1 MDVGN
6 ILIDGLSERYSV
18 LDIEITG
25 RVNEH
30 AICEVKLRANEKTA
44 NVLSS
49 FQNISIN
56 ELESNQILFLGKL
69 ESVKTNHHLEVV
81 MRLISNSVLFDLKK
95 KKATFQ
101 DISLTYAQI
110 ADYVS
115 KREGENIQLGKELDV
130 PTKHVLYQY
139 EETSWE
145 FLKRIAS
152 MAGTYVIPTY
162 KNPQYS
168 MLIGTIGAE
177 KDVPNE
183 LLEVHEQKEYQK
195 DIVCLKTY
203 KNLSIG
209 EKILY
214 NSRSFIVQ
222 SEKAVVDK
230 GILLF
235 EYALVSSDCFRAEYI
250 NNLDMCGLV
259 LSGKACNIKENGI
272 MIQFDIDQEQN
283 SIAAYEYP
291 WKTITGNLLYCMP
304 EEGSK
309 VLVNMNDD
317 EGTEARAIS
326 CLKSNEPCYPV
337 EMKTFV
343 TPFNKKMHLDS
354 ENLLFS
360 ATGKSGEKN
369 LTLLKDED
377 KVLVDSSGNIII
389 NSCLGN
395 IQLKSKVT
403 SAASF
408 KDINVKCTRDC
419 VPAELVVSATI
430 EINGN
435 TVTVAGKERIGYL
448 PFEDAPTEIVIDA
461 KKWGKLALKVL
472 FTVAVVAL
480 ACVVAVALA
489 PVAAALA
496 GAATCTAVAT
506 ASTAS
511 VVGGVI
517 ATCAIGGTAYAAA
530 TCYSQYKKDKENGI
544 KRSPLD
550 YLYMGIDNF
559 CTGAIMTAPMA
570 AIPIVNEVPGLY
582 KFIGFGA
589 RMSASGLA
597 SLAYQWVD
605 STLDEIFGGDFYD
618 ADSDVGLNLI
628 CDLLCN
634 AFGEFIGYGLDAAF
648 SAAGNIYKAHLK
660 PYLNIT
666 GRTAA
671 RQHLKSTMG
680 VDAMKYWRELLYD
693 VYRQNKVFAQNVD
706 KLEKFFSAI
715 PSALENYGFT
725 FIDKNTTEYKEVEQ
739 RQYFE
744 FDGDELVWQ

>member
-1 MDVGN
+1 MDIGN
-6 ILIDGLSERYSV
+6 ILIDGLSEQYSV
-18 LDIEITG
+18 LDLEITG

-49 FQNISIN
+49 FQNIIIK
-56 ELESNQILFLGKL
+56 EIESNEILFWGKP
-69 ESVKTNHHLEVV
+69 ESVKTNHNLEVV

-95 KKATFQ
+95 KKAIFQ
-101 DISLTYAQI
+101 DVSLTYAQI
-110 ADYVS
+110 AEYVS
-115 KREGENIQLGKELDV
+115 KREEENIQLGEELEF

-177 KDVPNE
+177 KDVPDG
-183 LLEVHEQKEYQK
+183 LLEIHEQKEYQK
-195 DIVCLKTY
+195 DIVYLKTY
-203 KNLSIG
+203 KNLSI
-209 EKILY
+209 EQKILY
-214 NSRSFIVQ
+214 DCRSFIVQ

-235 EYALVSSDCFRAEYI
+235 EYALVSSECFRAEYI

-259 LSGKACNIKENGI
+259 LSGKAGDIRENGI
-272 MIQFDIDQEQN
+272 MVHFDIDQEQN
-283 SIAAYEYP
+283 SIAAHEYP
-291 WKTITGNLLYCMP
+291 WKTITSNLLYCMP
-304 EEGSK
+304 EEGTR

-343 TPFNKKMHLDS
+343 TPFDKKMQLDS
-354 ENLLFS
+354 NNLLFS
-360 ATGKSGEKN
+360 AIGKSGEKN
-369 LTLLKDED
+369 MTLLKNKD
-377 KVLVDSSGNIII
+377 KVLFDSSGNIII
-389 NSCLGN
+389 NNYLGN
-395 IQLKSKVT
+395 IQLKSEVT
-403 SAASF
+403 IADSF
-408 KDINVKCTRDC
+408 KDVNVKCTRDC

-530 TCYSQYKKDKENGI
+530 TCYSQYKKDKANGI

-550 YLYMGIDNF
+550 YLYMGIYR
-559 CTGAIMTAPMA
+559 IW
-570 AIPIVNEVPGLY
+570 
-582 KFIGFGA
+582 IGC
-589 RMSASGLA
+589 R
-597 SLAYQWVD
+597 
-605 STLDEIFGGDFYD
+605 I
-618 ADSDVGLNLI
+618 
-628 CDLLCN
+628 
-634 AFGEFIGYGLDAAF
+634 
-648 SAAGNIYKAHLK
+648 
-660 PYLNIT
+660 
-666 GRTAA
+666 
-671 RQHLKSTMG
+671 
-680 VDAMKYWRELLYD
+680 
-693 VYRQNKVFAQNVD
+693 
-706 KLEKFFSAI
+706 
-715 PSALENYGFT
+715 
-725 FIDKNTTEYKEVEQ
+725 
-739 RQYFE
+739 
-744 FDGDELVWQ
+744 

>member
-6 ILIDGLSERYSV
+6 IFVDGLSEQYSV
-18 LDIEITG
+18 LDIEITS

-30 AICEVKLRANEKTA
+30 AICKVKLRANEKIA
-44 NVLSS
+44 SVLSG
-49 FQNISIN
+49 FQNISIK
-56 ELESNQILFLGKL
+56 ELESNEILFLGKL

-81 MRLISNSVLFDLKK
+81 MRLISNSVLFDLQKRR
-95 KKATFQ
+95 ATFQ

-115 KREGENIQLGKELDV
+115 KREGKSIQVGEELDF
-130 PTKHVLYQY
+130 PAKHVLYQY

-152 MAGTYVIPTY
+152 MVGTYVIPMY

-168 MLIGTIGAE
+168 MLIGTIGTE
-177 KDVPNE
+177 KGVPNE
-183 LLEVHEQKEYQK
+183 LLEVHEKKEYQK

-203 KNLSIG
+203 NNLSIG
-209 EKILY
+209 EKIFY
-214 NSRSFIVQ
+214 NNKSFIVQ

-235 EYALVSSDCFRAEYI
+235 EYTLVSWECFKSEYI

-259 LSGKACNIKENGI
+259 LSGKACDIKENGI
-272 MIQFDIDQEQN
+272 MVHFDIDQEQN
-283 SIAAYEYP
+283 SIAMHEYP
-291 WKTITGNLLYCMP
+291 WKTITSNLLYCMP
-304 EEGSK
+304 EEGTR

-326 CLKSNEPCYPV
+326 CLKSNELYYPA

-343 TPFNKKMHLDS
+343 TPLGKKMQLDS
-354 ENLLFS
+354 YNLLFS

-369 LTLLKDED
+369 FTLLKDED
-377 KVLVDSSGNIII
+377 KVLLDSSGNITI
-389 NSCLGN
+389 NNFLGN
-395 IQLKSKVT
+395 IQLKSKVVSGT
-403 SAASF
+403 SSEN
-408 KDINVKCTRDC
+408 INVKCTRDC
-419 VPAELVVSATI
+419 VPAELVISATI

-435 TVTVAGKERIGYL
+435 TVTVAGKERVVYL

-461 KKWGKLALKVL
+461 KKWGKLAWKVL
-472 FTVAVVAL
+472 LAVAVVAI

-530 TCYSQYKKDKENGI
+530 TCYSQYQKDKENGI
-544 KRSPLD
+544 KRSALD

-582 KFIGFGA
+582 KFIGFGT
-589 RMSASGLA
+589 RMLA
-597 SLAYQWVD
+597 SVPASLGYQLVD
-605 STLDEIFGGDFYD
+605 SQLDKAFGGDFYD
-618 ADSDVGLNLI
+618 SDSDVGLNLI
-628 CDLLCN
+628 CDLWCN
-634 AFGEFIGYGLDAAF
+634 ALGEFIGYGLDAAF
-648 SAAGNIYKAHLK
+648 SAVGNIYKAHFK

-671 RQHLKSTMG
+671 RQHLRSTMG
-680 VDAMKYWRELLYD
+680 VDAMKYWRELLQD
-693 VYRQNKVFAQNVD
+693 VYRQNKVFAKNVGI
-706 KLEKFFSAI
+706 LEKVFSTI
-715 PSALENYGFT
+715 PSALENYGFA
-725 FIDKNTTEYKEVEQ
+725 FIDKNATEYKEVEQ
-739 RQYFE
+739 RQYFKFE
-744 FDGDELVWQ
+744 GDELVWE